1 MDYRKLY
8 QAYSA
13 KGRNPAVDP
22 KTMFKV
28 IVYAYSQNIY
38 STRKIEQACKRDI
51 NFMWLLGGQ
60 KAPDHSTIA
69 RFRSG
74 SLMEVCEDLFYQL
87 IKKLREK
94 GEVSGE
100 TVFIDGTK
108 IEASAN
114 KYTFV
119 WKKSVGKWEEKMYA
133 KIRTTVELLNRDY
146 MKSFQVREEERQ
158 EDLHKICEYLEE
170 KCLEKGTLFVRGKGK
185 RKSREQRYLEIFSC
199 TELYRCLCLQVHL
212 LQEGAEPDA

>member
-1 MDYRKLY
+1 MSKYQKYHKKYTVFGDAYQLVLPLEMEGMIPEDDSVRLLSHELEGMDYRKLY

-38 STRKIEQACKRDI
+38 TTRKIEQACKRDI

-74 SLMEVCEDLFYQL
+74 ILMEACEDLFYQL

-133 KIRTTVELLNRDY
+133 KIRTAVDLFNRDY
-146 MKSFQVREEERQ
+146 MKSFQVRE
-158 EDLHKICEYLEE
+158 
-170 KCLEKGTLFVRGKGK
+170 
-185 RKSREQRYLEIFSC
+185 
-199 TELYRCLCLQVHL
+199 
-212 LQEGAEPDA
+212 